1 MQGGTTFHFVTDCP
15 ESALEQAQE
24 AAGGKDVSLGGGAS
38 TVQAYLAA
46 GLVDELLLSLVP
58 VFLGSGT
65 RLFDNL
71 SADVARPQQ
80 VEVVEAPGVTHLR
93 YRFAS

>member
-1 MQGGTTFHFVTDCP
+1 MEGGTTFYFVTGGI
-15 ESALEQAQE
+15 ESALEQARD

-38 TVQAYLAA
+38 AVQQCLAA
-46 GLVDELLLSLVP
+46 GHLDELLLSLVP

-71 SADVARPQQ
+71 GADVRRPEQ

-93 YRFAS
+93 YRFGS

>member
-1 MQGGTTFHFVTDCP
+1 MREIQ
-15 ESALEQAQE
+15 
-24 AAGGKDVSLGGGAS
+24 GKDMSLGGGAS
-38 TVQAYLAA
+38 TVQEYLAA
-46 GLVDELLLSLVP
+46 GLVDELLLSIVA

-71 SADVARPQQ
+71 GAEVSRPQQ

-93 YRFAS
+93 YRFAP